1 MDDTDSGWRFYVIS
15 LWLMNTLYC
24 ERRSKHTYTCFILLC
39 KIHIV
44 SSIYLEKFLTFFLP
58 NISQKLLLFSRTQI
72 TLHDHFYCVQ
82 TFQESLFASQPNIY
96 NPIICLPHSLFLIN
110 IVTQKGF
117 VNTLYTF
124 ICLSLQHIKWH
135 LRKKKHRPH
144 TMHNCRLCHVQD
156 P

>member
-1 MDDTDSGWRFYVIS
+1 
-15 LWLMNTLYC
+15 MNTLYC
-24 ERRSKHTYTCFILLC
+24 ERRSKHTYTCFILLY
-39 KIHIV
+39 KIYIV

-96 NPIICLPHSLFLIN
+96 NPDNLFATLIVLIN

-135 LRKKKHRPH
+135 LRKKNTDH
-144 TMHNCRLCHVQD
+144 TQCIIVDFAMFKTPRTLTVDSLFYANT
-156 P
+156 

>member
-1 MDDTDSGWRFYVIS
+1 
-15 LWLMNTLYC
+15 MNTLYC
-24 ERRSKHTYTCFILLC
+24 ERRSKHTYTCFILLY
-39 KIHIV
+39 KIYIV

-82 TFQESLFASQPNIY
+82 TFQESLMHHSQIFTT
-96 NPIICLPHSLFLIN
+96 PIICLPHSLFLIN

-135 LRKKKHRPH
+135 LRKKNTDH
-144 TMHNCRLCHVQD
+144 TQCIIVDFAMFKTPRTLTVDSLFYANT
-156 P
+156 

>member
-1 MDDTDSGWRFYVIS
+1 
-15 LWLMNTLYC
+15 MNTLYC
-24 ERRSKHTYTCFILLC
+24 ERRSKHTYTCFILLY
-39 KIHIV
+39 KIYIV
-44 SSIYLEKFLTFFLP
+44 SSIYLEKFRTFFLP

-96 NPIICLPHSLFLIN
+96 NPDNLFATLIVSHKYCHS
-110 IVTQKGF
+110 KGF

-135 LRKKKHRPH
+135 LRKKNTDH
-144 TMHNCRLCHVQD
+144 TQCIIVDFAMFKTPRTLTVDSLFYANT
-156 P
+156 